1 MTCVIWNLSLVCLE
15 NSVSFGGRY
24 VHGLRL
30 MHCSLRNHFGS
41 TCSYFGEEAQVEAR
55 LFLFEDSANLD
66 ATLVY
71 DCKGH
76 TTFLEINLDAPNG
89 TPR

>member
-1 MTCVIWNLSLVCLE
+1 M
-15 NSVSFGGRY
+15 
-24 VHGLRL
+24 
-30 MHCSLRNHFGS
+30 
-41 TCSYFGEEAQVEAR
+41 EAR
-55 LFLFEDSANLD
+55 FVLFEDSANLD

-76 TTFLEINLDAPNG
+76 TIFLEINLDAPNG